1 MTSAT
6 DTTTERWVG
15 RPWAARSVRALVYLV
30 PFVASVAVAF
40 VLGRVVPRAP
50 TLLLSIVRF
59 AGIAF
64 VSTLALIAVDRVTRR
79 LLPLAALL
87 ELTLLFPDQA
97 PSRYK
102 VALRAASATQLQKL
116 LDEYQSMGADQPARA
131 AERLLELVGA
141 LRDHDRLTRGHSER
155 VRAYSQMIGEE
166 MGLSGVELDRLR
178 WGGLVH
184 DIGKLRIDPGILN
197 KPGKLTDE
205 EFETIKLHPGF
216 GAVLAAPLAGWL
228 GDGVLAVSQH
238 HERWD
243 GRGYPAGL
251 AGHDIALS
259 ARIVSVADTF
269 DVMTSVRSYKAACTA
284 VEAREELA
292 RCAGSQFDP
301 AVVRAF
307 LSLSLGKLRVAMG
320 PMSWLGQLAMFPKSL
335 LATAAA
341 PAANAV
347 AALTGVAAATV
358 GAVASADGPHDTSPA
373 RRGEAAV
380 VATTSM
386 PAGAGDP
393 VVLLPVNADV
403 EVPTVG
409 AESRRADDGST
420 TTDRGDAQAD
430 DRTAVPAGTSTTTT
444 VRIGATTTTSPRDDR
459 EVSTTARAPTPSNAV
474 PIGTATTTT
483 AARST
488 TTTVRPATTA
498 APTPVT
504 TTTAPATTT
513 TTTIA
518 ATTTTTTAPATTAPA
533 TTVPLRLTG
542 TWLLGSSAAG
552 NVTSQE
558 VLPLAARS
566 ALNGSLPN
574 FDTDR
579 DSTAGLVIRKGGALA
594 TGDPAQM
601 QRFQTTFPSMTR
613 LQGSASVRLYVAPA
627 GMLLDSMTIT
637 AALVEC
643 NGGGSAACR
652 VIASTSQSFVGL
664 LSLYQPVDLSFGT
677 VNQSIA
683 QSHTLEVWVVAAASS
698 SRDLNL
704 AYDTTGYLSA
714 LTLA

>member
-1 MTSAT
+1 MKSAT

-50 TLLLSIVRF
+50 TMLLSIVRF

-87 ELTLLFPDQA
+87 DLTLLFPDQA

-116 LDEYQSMGADQPARA
+116 LDEYQSMGADEPARA

-184 DIGKLRIDPGILN
+184 DIGKLRIDPAILN
-197 KPGKLTDE
+197 KPGKLTAE

-243 GRGYPAGL
+243 GRGYPVGL

-269 DVMTSVRSYKAACTA
+269 DVMTSVRSYKAARTA

-320 PMSWLGQLAMFPKSL
+320 PMSWLAQLAMFPKSL

-358 GAVASADGPHDTSPA
+358 GAVASADTPRDATPA
-373 RRGEAAV
+373 RRGQAAV
-380 VATTSM
+380 VTTTTA
-386 PAGAGDP
+386 PTGVGDP
-393 VVLLPVNADV
+393 VVILPVNADGD
-403 EVPTVG
+403 VPNIG
-409 AESRRADDGST
+409 AESGRGDDGPT
-420 TTDRGDAQAD
+420 TTVAGEPQEDRAV
-430 DRTAVPAGTSTTTT
+430 VPAGTSTTTT
-444 VRIGATTTTSPRDDR
+444 VRAGSTGTTPRDGGD
-459 EVSTTARAPTPSNAV
+459 VSTTVRAPTSSNAV

-483 AARST
+483 APRST

-498 APTPVT
+498 APTPVITTTATTTTTTVAPTTTTATT

-513 TTTIA
+513 T
-518 ATTTTTTAPATTAPA
+518 
-533 TTVPLRLTG
+533 VPPRLTG

-552 NVTSQE
+552 NVASQT

-566 ALNGSLPN
+566 ALNGGLPN

-579 DSTAGLVIRKGGALA
+579 DSTAGLLIRKGGALA
-594 TGDPAQM
+594 VGDP
-601 QRFQTTFPSMTR
+601 TR
-613 LQGSASVRLYVAPA
+613 LQRFRLAVPSSVRVEGNASVRLYAAPV
-627 GMLLDSMTIT
+627 GFLLDSMSVTV
-637 AALVEC
+637 ALVEC
-643 NGGGSAACR
+643 TGATFDECTVLRSVSKGF
-652 VIASTSQSFVGL
+652 TGL
-664 LSLYQPVDLSFGT
+664 LSTYQAVDLSLGAISETIADGNT
-677 VNQSIA
+677 VE
-683 QSHTLEVWVVAAASS
+683 LWVVVAASS
-698 SRDLNL
+698 SRDMNL
-704 AYDTTGYLSA
+704 AYDTTGSLST